1 MSALWLVV
9 SLFRCFWAEMT
20 QPRSQ
25 GVFPLLLNVDKGG
38 KRESLGLSL
47 QMTQV
52 RVAKP
57 WLNNV
62 NDKTFLVISYEFL
75 SSGTVNK
82 PG

>member
-1 MSALWLVV
+1 MFLGGDDTASIP
-9 SLFRCFWAEMT
+9 RCLSFAFERG
-20 QPRSQ
+20 QRRQ
-25 GVFPLLLNVDKGG
+25 E
-38 KRESLGLSL
+38 REPGIEF
-47 QMTQV
+47 TDDTCV

>member
-1 MSALWLVV
+1 MFLGGDDTASIP
-9 SLFRCFWAEMT
+9 RCLSFAFERG
-20 QPRSQ
+20 QRRQ
-25 GVFPLLLNVDKGG
+25 E
-38 KRESLGLSL
+38 RESLGLSL
-47 QMTQV
+47 QMTRV
-52 RVAKP
+52 RVVKP